1 MRQIPSAW
9 NPPAHMPV
17 FLFYFVSF
25 FFTQIKRRMHVFTDF
40 FSSPPSKIHP
50 FSFSFHFQL
59 FALCLF
65 LSIFLRVSQHTHN
78 QVRRIPNLGT
88 FIISFVVVA
97 TGVQFFIS
105 DAASRRPGINY
116 TRPRGGCP
124 LAVEPRPRFLRPS
137 PPTLAEQ
144 VRGAMGQST
153 SPSFSPSWPEN
164 IYVF

>member
-1 MRQIPSAW
+1 MCSQIFSLA
-9 NPPAHMPV
+9 PPQKYTH
-17 FLFYFVSF
+17 FLFLF
-25 FFTQIKRRMHVFTDF
+25 I
-40 FSSPPSKIHP
+40 FSSSRLA
-50 FSFSFHFQL
+50 FSLSL
-59 FALCLF
+59 W
-65 LSIFLRVSQHTHN
+65 LSILFLRVSQHTHN